1 MRRGVA
7 AGAVIAAFLMLPAS
21 AAALAD
27 IGWPQ
32 LLPGRTDVPTSVQ
45 PHPVANCPAATIAC
59 VDDLLRRLQE
69 QWEPL
74 DAACD
79 HRALWPL
86 AYIRIT
92 QGLRDG
98 LTGAAPPAFRY
109 PDWFIYVI
117 TTFSNRYFEAYRNYE
132 AGRPVPESWRITF
145 DAAARGDYNGGQDI
159 LLASNAH
166 TQRDLPF
173 VYAEQGTLT
182 PAGASRKHDHDAV
195 NIVNN
200 AVLDAT
206 EEEFAERYDPFY
218 KLIDLPLAPLEEVG
232 TLEVVKGWR
241 ELAWR
246 NGERLLAAKT
256 AAERAQVAGQIEA
269 NANLWAKLIA
279 SGGFPGYRERRDEY
293 CRAR

>member
-1 MRRGVA
+1 MRRAAVA
-7 AGAVIAAFLMLPAS
+7 VVVTAACLVLPAGAS
-21 AAALAD
+21 ALAD
-27 IGWPQ
+27 IRWPQ
-32 LLPGRTDVPTSVQ
+32 LLPGRTDITTSVQ
-45 PHPVANCPAATIAC
+45 PHPVANCPEATIAC
-59 VDDLLRRLQE
+59 VDDLLRRLRE

-86 AYIRIT
+86 AYMKIT

-98 LTGAAPPAFRY
+98 LTGAAPPAFHH
-109 PDWFIYVI
+109 PDWFIYVV
-117 TTFSNRYFEAYRNYE
+117 TTFSNRYFEAYANYE
-132 AGRPVPESWRITF
+132 AGRPLPESWRITF
-145 DAAARGDYNGGQDI
+145 DAAAHGDFNGGQDI

-173 VYAEQGTLT
+173 VYAEQGTRT
-182 PAGASRKHDHDAV
+182 PAGVSRKHDHDAV

-206 EEEFAERYDPFY
+206 EEEFAQRYDPFF
-218 KLIDLPLAPLEEVG
+218 KLIDQPRAPLEEIG

-256 AAERAQVAGQIEA
+256 APERAAVVAQIES
-269 NANLWAKLIA
+269 NATLWAKLITA
-279 SGGFPGYRERRDEY
+279 SAQPGYRATRDAY
-293 CRAR
+293 CRSR